1 MRHEPSELVPVSLVV
16 SVAAKL
22 QGATPADVRNHLAV
36 CLQQLGY
43 PADAAEVTLPDAL
56 ALLERLDGT
65 PTADGPCSEAA
76 SA

>member
-1 MRHEPSELVPVSLVV
+1 MHHQPSEPVPVSLVV

-22 QGATPADVRNHLAV
+22 QAV
-36 CLQQLGY
+36 APSAVTESLGVQLQQLGY
-43 PADAAEVTLPDAL
+43 PADAVEVTLPDAL

-65 PTADGPCSEAA
+65 RSAGPRGEVA